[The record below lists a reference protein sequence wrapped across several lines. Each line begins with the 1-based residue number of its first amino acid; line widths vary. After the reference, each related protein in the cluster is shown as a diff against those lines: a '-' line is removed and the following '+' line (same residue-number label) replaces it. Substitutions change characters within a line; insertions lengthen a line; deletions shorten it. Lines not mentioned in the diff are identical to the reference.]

1 MMRKV
6 IDIIS
11 IMPDYFNS
19 FLSTGLISRAIKDNI
34 IEINIINPRDF
45 STDKHRRVD
54 DKVYGGGS
62 GQLLMPEPI
71 IKAWEYSNSLYQKN
85 KINNKNEAAKNIIN
99 NTITEDVNNVNNG
112 DINKT
117 NKNNTKSASLSIIM
131 SASGK
136 LLNSS
141 LVKDL
146 AKNDHLIII
155 CGRYEGID
163 ARVAELTNSAEVSI
177 GDYIL
182 SGGEIASIVLIETI
196 CRYYPNFLGNTE
208 SLTEESYSDDL
219 CDNKGKQLLEYSQ
232 YTKPQNFRCLEVP
245 EVLLNGNH
253 KLINEWR
260 LKNAIAKTIKN
271 RPELL
276 SN

>member
-54 DKVYGGGS
+54 DKVYGGGA

-99 NTITEDVNNVNNG
+99 NTITEDVNNVNNS